1 MRFNMKY
8 PILILSLCATPV
20 LADVNIAGSVEA
32 KCIIQTDT
40 GGIYGNPTA
49 TKLSTLPADGGV
61 IPIVRYD
68 VAVANYYTAKIT
80 HPSAFSSSPTLTDTV
95 AWTGVS
101 SVAQTTDAGMAAY
114 DAAKVVYGSTTNF
127 NLSIAGS
134 TWFKTAS
141 TATYGVSKAFP
152 GGSYTAIVQAEC
164 IAN

>member
-1 MRFNMKY
+1 MKY
-8 PILILSLCATPV
+8 SILILSLCATPV
-20 LADVNIAGSVEA
+20 LADVNISGSVEA

-40 GGIYGNPTA
+40 GGVYGNPTA

-61 IPIVRYD
+61 VPIVRYD

-80 HPSAFSSSPTLTDTV
+80 HPSAFSSSPSLSDTV
-95 AWTGVS
+95 AWTGAS
-101 SVAQTTDAGMAAY
+101 SVAQTSVAGMAAY

-127 NLSIAGS
+127 NLTIAGS

>member
-1 MRFNMKY
+1 MKY
-8 PILILSLCATPV
+8 SVLVLCVCALPA
-20 LADVNIAGSVEA
+20 LADVNIVGNVAA

-61 IPIVRYD
+61 VPIVRYD

-101 SVAQTTDAGMAAY
+101 SVAQTTVAGMAAY

-127 NLSIAGS
+127 NLTIAGS

-141 TATYGVSKAFP
+141 TATYGVGKAFP
-152 GGSYTAIVQAEC
+152 GGSYTAVVQAEC